1 MKISYNWLKRYA
13 GFTLEPEDAG
23 RLLTGCGLE
32 VEDIERYQSVKGA
45 LRGVIIGQVVECT
58 RHPNADKLSLT
69 RVDIGGDRLLSIV
82 CGAPN
87 VAVGQKVPV
96 ATVGT
101 VLYQG
106 DKTLEIKEARIRGE
120 FSEGMI
126 CAEDELGLGSSHDG
140 IMVLDPA
147 VKVGMPASEYFGVTE
162 DYVFEIGLTPNR
174 TDATSHTGV
183 ARDLV
188 AVINRRSEGT
198 TLKLSWPKVDDFKTD
213 DHSLE
218 IPVVV
223 EDPEACPRYSG
234 VTISGV
240 QVGPSPAWLQH
251 LLLAAG
257 IRPINNVVD
266 ITNFVLMELGQPL
279 HAFDAG
285 RITGKKVVVRKAR
298 RDEPFVTLDE
308 VKRTLTP
315 DDLMICNAENGMC
328 IAGVFGGAESGVTA
342 STTDI
347 FLESAHFNP
356 RSIRKTSRYHG
367 LQTDASFRFE
377 RGSDPSVTVYA
388 LKRAALLIKEIAGGK
403 ISSGIVDIYPR
414 PIAPAQVTVTWA
426 GVRRLIG
433 KEIPHDVSKAIIT
446 DLGMDIVNE
455 HDDGLVISVPPF
467 KTDVLREADVIEE
480 ILRIYGYDYI
490 EMPGQL
496 RSSLSFAPK
505 PDPEATRDLVSNLL
519 ASRGF
524 FEIMNNS
531 LTRSRYAE
539 EHAFIR
545 TEDNVTLLNPLSSDL
560 GVMRQTLLF
569 GGLET
574 IAFNQNRKMADLKLF
589 EFGRVYSMKNKQDD
603 TDQPLGHY
611 NESEHL
617 AIWMSGRRNP
627 ENWRTEDASVDI
639 YDLKD
644 AVQAILSRLGFN
656 LRDLHIEKLSDDLFQ
671 AALVLKSRTVELAT
685 MGIVRKNVLKNFDIR
700 QDVMFARIDWMA
712 VLAVLGTN
720 KPEYREIP
728 KFPEVRRDLALVLD
742 PGVEYEDLR
751 LAAFQAE
758 RQILRNVNLFDVY
771 EGDKIAAGKKSY
783 AMSFTL
789 RDDEKTLNDHQ
800 IEKAMERI
808 LRAFTEKFGATVR

>member
-13 GFTLEPEDAG
+13 GFTLSPEEAG

-32 VEDIERYQSVKGA
+32 VEDIELYQSVKGA
-45 LRGVIIGQVVECT
+45 LNGVVIGHVVECS

-69 RVDIGGDRLLSIV
+69 KVDVGGGRLLSIV

-106 DKTLEIKEARIRGE
+106 DKSLEIKEARIRGE

-147 VKVGMPASEYFGVTE
+147 SVVGTPAAEYFGVTE
-162 DYVFEIGLTPNR
+162 DHVFEIGLTPNR

-188 AVINRRSEGT
+188 AVINR
-198 TLKLSWPKVDDFKTD
+198 LSGSKALSLAWPSVDDFKTD
-213 DHSLE
+213 DYSLE
-218 IPVVV
+218 IPVEV
-223 EDPEACPRYSG
+223 EDVQACPRYSG

-240 QVGPSPAWLQH
+240 KVGPSPSWLQH

-266 ITNFVLMELGQPL
+266 VTNFVLMELGQPL
-279 HAFDAG
+279 HAFDAA
-285 RITGKKVVVRKAR
+285 RIKGNKIVVRKAR
-298 RDEPFVTLDE
+298 RNEPFVTLDE
-308 VKRTLTP
+308 VKRTLTA
-315 DDLMICNAENGMC
+315 DDLMICNAESGMC
-328 IAGVFGGAESGVTA
+328 IAGVFGGSESGVTDVTA
-342 STTDI
+342 DI
-347 FLESAHFNP
+347 FLESAHFNA
-356 RSIRKTSRYHG
+356 RSIRKSSRHHG

-388 LKRAALLIKEIAGGK
+388 LKRAAMLIKEIAGGK
-403 ISSGIVDIYPR
+403 IASGIVDIYPR
-414 PIAPAQVTVTWA
+414 PIAPAHVNVTWA

-433 KEIPHDVSKAIIT
+433 KEIPADVSKAILT
-446 DLGMDIVNE
+446 DLGMEIMSENE
-455 HDDGLVISVPPF
+455 NGVVLSVPTF
-467 KTDVLREADVIEE
+467 KTDVMREADVIEE

-496 RSSLSFAPK
+496 RSSLSFAHK
-505 PDPEATRDLVSNLL
+505 PDPESTRDLVSNLL
-519 ASRGF
+519 VARGF
-524 FEIMNNS
+524 YEIMNNS
-531 LTRSRYAE
+531 LTRSKYAE
-539 EHAFIR
+539 DHAFIKPD
-545 TEDNVTLLNPLSSDL
+545 ENVVLLNPLSSDL

-589 EFGRVYSMKNKQDD
+589 EFGRVYSSRKGLKVE
-603 TDQPLGHY
+603 GHSLERY
-611 NESEHL
+611 HESDHL
-617 AIWMSGRRNP
+617 AIWMSGRRSP
-627 ENWRTEDASVDI
+627 ENWRTEDAAVDI

-644 AVQAILSRLGFN
+644 AVQTILARLGFN
-656 LRDLHIEKLSDDLFQ
+656 LKDLHIEKLSGELFQ
-671 AALVLKSRTVELAT
+671 AALVMKYRSKIVATLGMVKKS
-685 MGIVRKNVLKNFDIR
+685 VLKNFDIR
-700 QDVMFARIDWMA
+700 QDVMYAWIDWIPVMGLL
-712 VLAVLGTN
+712 VEN

-742 PGVEYEDLR
+742 PEVEYEDLR

-771 EGDKIAAGKKSY
+771 EGEKIAAGKKSY

-789 RDDEKTLNDHQ
+789 RDDEKTLNDQQ
-800 IEKAMERI
+800 IEKAMDRI
-808 LRAFTEKFGATVR
+808 LRAFNEKFGATVR